1 MDVFQ
6 KLRVWCSSPDA
17 KWELG
22 QIQSI
27 SGDAAEI
34 LLANG
39 KVSVLY
45 CHGDIVIW
53 GELLYN
59 SYSMFIR
66 LGSDGVTRTTLA
78 CQP

>member
-1 MDVFQ
+1 VIGRTIRDNSFWMFFQ
-6 KLRVWCSSPDA
+6 KLRVWCSSPNA

-27 SGDAAEI
+27 SGDDAEI

-45 CHGDIVIW
+45 CHGDIF
-53 GELLYN
+53 GETPVQFLLNVYLL
-59 SYSMFIR
+59 R
-66 LGSDGVTRTTLA
+66 L
-78 CQP
+78 

>member
-1 MDVFQ
+1 VIGRTVRDNNFFIDFQ
-6 KLRVWCSSPDA
+6 KLRVWCSSSNA

-27 SGDAAEI
+27 SGDDAEI

-45 CHGDIVIW
+45 SHGGIVTW
-53 GELLYN
+53 GHSCTILTQCL
-59 SYSMFIR
+59 F
-66 LGSDGVTRTTLA
+66 A
-78 CQP
+78 